1 MLAVAKTL
9 RRLEGDLDW
18 FYQQSKL
25 FKKEY
30 PDEFL
35 AIKERKIIAKG
46 KTMEEVIKKLKE
58 KKEDPSEVL
67 IEFVPSIPM
76 IF

>member
-1 MLAVAKTL
+1 MLAETKTL
-9 RRLEGDLDW
+9 NRLETDLDW
-18 FYQQSKL
+18 FYTQSGRL
-25 FKKEY
+25 KKEH

-35 AIKERKIIAKG
+35 AIKEKKIIAKG
-46 KTMEEVIKKLKE
+46 KTMDEVVQRLKE

-67 IEFVPSIPM
+67 IKFASTIPM